1 MSATSLP
8 GSKSKIVVGIA
19 ELATSDQEDTTLA
32 TYSLGSCIGVSI
44 YDPKLKVGGLLHV
57 MLPDSSIDP
66 LKATSKPAMF
76 VDTGL
81 PNLFRAATELRADK
95 DRVEICVVGGAQIM
109 DSSGV
114 FNIGKRNYEALVSS
128 LKEQGLHIH
137 AEQVGGYVSRSM
149 SLRLATG
156 EVRLKVAGH
165 GDEIILCKT

>member
-1 MSATSLP
+1 MSASSLP
-8 GSKSKIVVGIA
+8 EPKCKIVVGIA
-19 ELATSDQEDTTLA
+19 ELATSDKANATLA

-66 LKATSKPAMF
+66 LKASSKPAMF
-76 VDTGL
+76 MDTAL
-81 PNLFRAATELRADK
+81 PNLFRAATDLRVDK
-95 DRVEICVVGGAQIM
+95 DRAQICVVGGAQIM

-137 AEQVGGYVSRSM
+137 AQQVGGHVSRSM

-156 EVRLKVAGH
+156 EVRLKVAGQ
-165 GDEIILCKT
+165 GDEIVLCKS